1 MCTQYIFFNFPGD
14 NGKVSIFVYI
24 GGALGGVFLLAVIV
38 GVVIG
43 VIVAARKRSQRST
56 GGRQFRYA
64 PIAPAAV

>member
-1 MCTQYIFFNFPGD
+1 MMCTFKNFPDD

-38 GVVIG
+38 GVIIG
-43 VIVAARKRSQRST
+43 VIIAARKRSQRST